1 VIRAATVPCQKHGCT
16 NLDLAC
22 AFELTRR
29 VAGNVVTVHAGFTYV
44 NALTELPCIKLLV
57 SLGDASTLLIRVLN
71 LLRTRRKA
79 DSYCHQNNEASQLHS
94 GVSGLP
100 TTKRRGR
107 QIVPALLI
115 RVLSLDAAA
124 YLTHADKLAKKNH
137 HNDHHDSRQRES
149 SNSGAI
155 SQSAWRNV
163 ARVSVVHGECIIG
176 I

>member
-1 VIRAATVPCQKHGCT
+1 
-16 NLDLAC
+16 
-22 AFELTRR
+22 
-29 VAGNVVTVHAGFTYV
+29 
-44 NALTELPCIKLLV
+44 
-57 SLGDASTLLIRVLN
+57 LLIRVLN

-79 DSYCHQNNEASQLHS
+79 DSHWHQNNEASQLHS

-100 TTKRRGR
+100 TTKRGR
-107 QIVPALLI
+107 HIVPALLI
-115 RVLSLDAAA
+115 HVLSFDAAA
-124 YLTHADKLAKKNH
+124 YLTHADKLVKKDH

-163 ARVSVVHGECIIG
+163 ARVSVVYGECIIG